1 MLTENQLSL
10 LPELSE
16 LATVACGPGTEVG
29 EVFTR
34 QWTVEMILDLVGYR
48 VEADLAS
55 LVILE
60 PACGTGAF
68 LLPIVDRLLAS
79 ARHHG
84 RDVAELAGA
93 VRAFEISGPNAELAR
108 KAVVA
113 RLAQGGA
120 LDEVARGLAAAWI
133 VTGDFLL
140 ADVEPASADLVVG
153 NPPYVRLEGVPIS
166 LMDVYR
172 RACPTM
178 RGRSDLYVGFIERG
192 LGTLRPGGR
201 LGLICADRWMHN
213 QYGAGLRRLVS
224 QSFAMETV
232 VSMHDVDAFED
243 EVSAYPA
250 VVVIRNGEQ
259 GRAAVVDTT
268 ARFSAEDAHR
278 VVEWVNKGRS
288 GRTRSESFEASR
300 LGGWFDGN
308 RLWPTGSPRQLA
320 LLAEIES
327 RWPTLE
333 DPATGTRVGIGV
345 ATGCDDV
352 FITSDAGLV
361 EADRLLPLR
370 RAGDIAS
377 GQLGWSGAYL
387 VNPWDERGLVRLADW
402 PKLAGYLRAN
412 EVRLRARHVGTH
424 RPAQWYRTIDRID
437 PTLVGRRRLL
447 LPDMKASA
455 HPVLDDGP
463 HYPHHNLYHVTSQR
477 WDLEVLGGLLLSD
490 VANLFVGAYCVKMR
504 GGCYRFQAQYLRT
517 IRVPPPEAIDRR
529 TTIELARAF
538 AVRDAERATAAAA
551 AAYGID
557 RDRLA

>member
-10 LPELSE
+10 LPELPE

-68 LLPIVDRLLAS
+68 LLPMVDRLLAS
-79 ARHHG
+79 ARRHG

-93 VRAFEISGPNAELAR
+93 VRAFEISGPNADLAR
-108 KAVVA
+108 KAVAA

-120 LDEVARGLAAAWI
+120 HDEVARGLAASWI

-166 LMDVYR
+166 LMEAYR

-201 LGLICADRWMHN
+201 LGFICADRWMHN

-250 VVVIRNGEQ
+250 VVVIRNDEQ

-278 VVEWVNKGRS
+278 VVDWVNKGHS

-308 RLWPTGSPRQLA
+308 RLWPTGGPGQLA

-352 FITSDAGLV
+352 FITTDPGLV

-402 PKLAGYLRAN
+402 PKLADYLQAN
-412 EVRLRARHVGTH
+412 DVRLRARHVGTR

-490 VANLFVGAYCVKMR
+490 VANLFVGAYSVKMR

-517 IRVPPPEAIDRR
+517 IRVPPPDAIDRR

-538 AVRDAERATAAAA
+538 AARDAEQATAAAA